1 MDTQLLARHYDKLTP
16 LERFPLIVAA
26 SARQDEAERERLVC
40 SAPRTT
46 WQMPHHWGVVRV
58 FESLASFHFMKLL
71 DLAARYCHAFS
82 AVGRRRKKDAD
93 ALDGWQDAMYL
104 GYEFTTY
111 LAGWRQFCAELH
123 VDPEVFWKLLP
134 GYETV
139 KDAEELAAGTTNQRV
154 PGIAYKAAGA
164 ARYLARAI
172 VGDPDW
178 DVDEESLKKCWPVTA
193 NGIAASLRVAWKEEV
208 SKWE

>member
-46 WQMPHHWGVVRV
+46 WQMPHHWGVVSV

-71 DLAARYCHAFS
+71 DLAACYFHAFS

-93 ALDGWQDAMYL
+93 AMADWQDAMYL
-104 GYEFTTY
+104 GYEFVTY

-123 VDPEVFWKLLP
+123 VDPEIFWKLLP
-134 GYETV
+134 GYQTV
-139 KDAEELAAGTTNQRV
+139 KDAEELATGSTDRRV
-154 PGIAYKAAGA
+154 PGIAYVAVGA

-172 VGDPDW
+172 VDDPDR
-178 DVDEESLKKCWPVTA
+178 DVDEELLKKCWPITA
-193 NGIAASLRVAWKEEV
+193 NGIAASLRQA
-208 SKWE
+208 